1 MPRHVANA
9 LARLAVLGSLWLAL
23 GAASPA
29 PAPTPQNAV
38 DAVIA
43 AFARVP
49 VVAYGG
55 SHDVEDTR
63 FAVSVVRDPR
73 FGRTVR
79 NVMVECANAL
89 YQPMLD
95 RYIAG
100 EDVPL
105 AQLQLVW
112 RNTTQVYGPCDDPD
126 HKELLDAV
134 RDVNRG
140 LPADRRVRVLAADP
154 PIDWDKVHTYAEFMR
169 FSRRDEHMASVI
181 ETQVFAKH
189 QNAFVVLG
197 GFHVFRRHSELVPG
211 LLTVTERLEQTHP
224 RSTYVFMSN
233 ATAPAALDGRFVAWS
248 VPSAAV
254 LRGTWLGTTDA
265 NEFDSDTRIRGK
277 PVKPWTGL
285 VIQDLADAYV
295 YNGPASARHED
306 AQPPESDKAYI
317 AELERRW
324 ALIRRPRPVPASS
337 GTPATAPS
345 TPPRER

>member
-1 MPRHVANA
+1 MFARLAAHW
-9 LARLAVLGSLWLAL
+9 LARLAVLGSLAL
-23 GAASPA
+23 GVGAGSPA
-29 PAPTPQNAV
+29 PAPRPQDAV

-43 AFARVP
+43 AFDRVP
-49 VVAYGG
+49 IVAYGG
-55 SHDVEDTR
+55 GHYVEDTR

-105 AQLQLVW
+105 ARLQLVW

-134 RDVNRG
+134 RDVNRS
-140 LPADRRVRVLAADP
+140 LPRDRRIRVLAADP
-154 PIDWDKVHTYAEFMR
+154 PIDWDEVHTNAEFMR
-169 FSRRDEHMASVI
+169 FARRDDHMASVI
-181 ETQVFAKH
+181 ETQVFAQH

-211 LLTVTERLEQTHP
+211 LLTLTERLERTHP
-224 RSTYVFMSN
+224 RSTYVFMAN
-233 ATAPAALDGRFVAWS
+233 DFAPAALDARFASWP

-254 LRGTWLGTTDA
+254 LRDTWLGTTDA
-265 NEFDSDTRIRGK
+265 NTFAGDTVLRGK
-277 PVKPWTGL
+277 PVKPWPGL
-285 VIQDLADAYV
+285 TLQDLADAYV
-295 YNGPASARHED
+295 YNGPASAKHED
-306 AQPPESDKAYI
+306 AGPPESDKPYI
-317 AELERRW
+317 TELERRW
-324 ALIRRPRPVPASS
+324 ALTRRPSP
-337 GTPATAPS
+337 PS